1 MGIFAENI
9 NKKIT
14 VRNYT
19 IIILSVLLCACRGH
33 VTKEQEQS
41 GYATPEFGSEQS
53 VAVAD
58 SVVIAEQFKTYNWK
72 VGDGRLAVQDM
83 SNKDI
88 LKVYSWPGGERIM
101 SGVNLGQ
108 GPDEF
113 VAVNGGDAADDRHFL
128 LYDIMKRSAMLFDFS
143 GDSIRNPEPLDL
155 LADADGRTNP
165 YTYIT
170 QVNDS
175 LYLMKMDSFDKS
187 NWQLA
192 NLKSGELKWEHD
204 NPLRNPELAYSPY
217 DFIQNVEGETMSAV
231 YRYINLVELYDF
243 SEAEGLKLS
252 KCFGDNK
259 DQSEIPDHDW
269 VNYYL
274 AAFARGGKLYCL
286 RSADGGEEG
295 NVVEVYDLA
304 KREPLKRIVLDR
316 AVTDLRSDPQGRLVG
331 YAPNEETSVFYIWN
345 VK

>member
-1 MGIFAENI
+1 MHLSNKMGIFAENI

-33 VTKEQEQS
+33 VTKEQEQA

-113 VAVNGGDAADDRHFL
+113 VVINGGDAADDRHFL

-175 LYLMKMDSFDKS
+175 LYLMKMD
-187 NWQLA
+187 
-192 NLKSGELKWEHD
+192 
-204 NPLRNPELAYSPY
+204 
-217 DFIQNVEGETMSAV
+217 
-231 YRYINLVELYDF
+231 
-243 SEAEGLKLS
+243 
-252 KCFGDNK
+252 
-259 DQSEIPDHDW
+259 
-269 VNYYL
+269 
-274 AAFARGGKLYCL
+274 
-286 RSADGGEEG
+286 
-295 NVVEVYDLA
+295 
-304 KREPLKRIVLDR
+304 
-316 AVTDLRSDPQGRLVG
+316 
-331 YAPNEETSVFYIWN
+331 
-345 VK
+345 